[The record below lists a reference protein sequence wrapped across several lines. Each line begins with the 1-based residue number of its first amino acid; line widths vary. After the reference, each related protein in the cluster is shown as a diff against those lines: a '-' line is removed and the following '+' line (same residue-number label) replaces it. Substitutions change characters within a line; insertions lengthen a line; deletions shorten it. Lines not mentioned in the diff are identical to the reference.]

1 MRCLSG
7 QITYSIC
14 ACLGVLLAFT
24 APRAESPQDPVEAV
38 WRPQRLMFQYRSEGK
53 LYACDILEEKIRTIL
68 HGLGASERL
77 KLRRVSCRD
86 FALTAR
92 HEVIMESPVAATE
105 ENIRDIT
112 DYNSEDELIA
122 RVNGVQLPSAGELER
137 FPAVWQEISIRRVRK
152 IYLEDRDCALVQQLR
167 RQILPKMSIEVIK
180 DINHV
185 DCAYATPRLTV
196 VALVAKL

>member
-7 QITYSIC
+7 RITHAIC

-38 WRPQRLMFQYRSEGK
+38 WRPQRLIFQYRSEGK
-53 LYACDILEEKIRTIL
+53 LYACDILEAKIRTIL
-68 HGLGASERL
+68 HGLGANERL
-77 KLRRVSCRD
+77 ELRRVSCRD
-86 FALTAR
+86 FAIISR
-92 HEVIMESPVAATE
+92 HEVIMASPVIATE

-112 DYNSEDELIA
+112 NYNSEDELIA
-122 RVNGVQLPSAGELER
+122 RVHGVQLPSAAELER
-137 FPAVWQEISIRRVRK
+137 FPAVWQQISLRRTRK
-152 IYLEDRDCALVQQLR
+152 VHLEDRDCALVQQLR
-167 RQILPKMSIEVIK
+167 RQILPKMSVEVIK

-185 DCAYATPRLTV
+185 DCTYASPRMTV